1 MDPVSGTTLTYNG
14 IAAGPGFL
22 GPKLN
27 AGTLVLGGVNT
38 YSGATIIDA
47 GTLSISAD
55 ANLGTAPGSATPGS
69 LVLSGGTLVTTASFT
84 LNANRGITLGST
96 GGTINPAGGTTLTYN
111 GIVAGTG
118 GLGPK
123 TLSGTLVL
131 GGVNTYSGATIID
144 AGTLSISADVN
155 LGTAPGSA
163 TPGSLVIS
171 GGTLAT
177 TAGMTLNANRGIN
190 LGVSGGTID
199 VAAGTIL
206 SYNGVA
212 AGTGGLAKID
222 SGTLV
227 LGGINTYSGATTISA
242 GILSIVVSNVFGN
255 TSAVTIAAGS
265 ELDVSGGISVGS
277 PITAVSGT
285 GSTGSGAIVNIAGAN
300 TLTGLITLAGNTTIG
315 ANAGQLTLSGVI
327 GDNSHG
333 YGLTLVGGGTF
344 VFSGGSGNTYAGAT
358 TLVAGTLELSKT
370 VQIAIPAALIIG
382 NGVSA
387 ALVQETLS
395 DQIYNSATVTVNNSG
410 TLDLNNHNDAFFG
423 IVMTGGTVQSGT
435 GILTLYGNVMTNASS
450 TTAVISGNLA
460 LSNANGPTQT
470 FAVASGTVPNNGPDL
485 AISAS
490 ISGNGG
496 ITKTGAGTLTL
507 SNTNTY
513 TGATIVNAGTLLV
526 NGSQSASAVTVN
538 RGAILGGTNGTV
550 GTISVA
556 EGGTVSPGAASAG
569 SGILNSGNVS
579 FVETAA
585 YNVNLNGTTVG
596 SAYDE
601 LNVTGTVTID
611 PSSTLNVTLGAGFTP
626 AVGNTFVIIQSSNA
640 ISERFASL
648 PEGAIYVA
656 GGYSFQV
663 SYKNNEVTLTSVAAT
678 TTTVSS
684 SLNPSIYGQSVTFT
698 ATVSNTSGSG
708 GVPSGSVAFYDGS
721 TLLGV
726 GTTLSGAGTSATST
740 FTISTLKAGTQSMS
754 AVYTATG
761 NPPLG
766 STSSTL
772 TQTVNQAPLTI
783 TANNQTKIY
792 GAALPTLTASYSGF
806 VNGDTAASL
815 DTQPTLTTTATAGSH
830 VAGGPYTI
838 TASGA
843 VDSDYSI
850 SYVAGTLTV
859 TSAGLTITAVNQTKV
874 YGAALPTL
882 TASYS
887 GFVNGDTS
895 ASLTTQPTLTTTA
908 TASSHVSGNPY
919 SITASGAVDA
929 DYTITYVAGSL
940 TVTAAPLTITAE

>member
-1 MDPVSGTTLTYNG
+1 M
-14 IAAGPGFL
+14 
-22 GPKLN
+22 
-27 AGTLVLGGVNT
+27 VLGGVNT

-163 TPGSLVIS
+163 TPGSLVLNGGTLATTGSFTLNANRGIS
-171 GGTLAT
+171 LGAAGAKIDTASGTTLTYNGIAAGPGGLAKIDTGILVLDGVNTYTGATTISAGTLSISSDGNLGTAPLSATPGSLIINGGTLAT
-177 TAGMTLNANRGIN
+177 TASFSLNTNRGIS

-242 GILSIVVSNVFGN
+242 GILSVVVSNVFGN

-265 ELDVSGGISVGS
+265 ELDISGGISVGS
-277 PITAVSGT
+277 PIIAVSGT
-285 GSTGSGAIVNIAGAN
+285 GSTGSGAIVNTAGTN
-300 TLTGLITLAGNTTIG
+300 ILTGPITLAGNTTIG

-327 GDNSHG
+327 GDNGHG

-370 VQIAIPAALIIG
+370 VQNAIPAALIIG
-382 NGVSA
+382 NGVST

-423 IVMTGGTVQSGT
+423 IVMTGGTIKSGT
-435 GILTLYGNVMTNASS
+435 GLITIYGNVMTNASS
-450 TTAVISGNLA
+450 STAVISGNLA

-470 FAVASGTVPNNGPDL
+470 FAVASGTVPSNGPDL

-538 RGAILGGTNGTV
+538 SGAILGGTNGTV

-556 EGGTVSPGAASAG
+556 GGTVSPGAASAG

-579 FVETAA
+579 FVSTAA
-585 YNVNLNGTTVG
+585 YNVNLNGTMVG

-601 LNVTGTVTID
+601 LNVTGTVTIG

-640 ISERFASL
+640 ISGTFASL

-656 GGYSFQV
+656 GGYSFRV

-740 FTISTLKAGTQSMS
+740 FTISTLTAGTQSMS

-761 NPPLG
+761 NPPGQHLVHFDSDG
-766 STSSTL
+766 
-772 TQTVNQAPLTI
+772 QP
-783 TANNQTKIY
+783 
-792 GAALPTLTASYSGF
+792 GAA
-806 VNGDTAASL
+806 D
-815 DTQPTLTTTATAGSH
+815 DHRQ
-830 VAGGPYTI
+830 
-838 TASGA
+838 
-843 VDSDYSI
+843 
-850 SYVAGTLTV
+850 
-859 TSAGLTITAVNQTKV
+859 
-874 YGAALPTL
+874 
-882 TASYS
+882 
-887 GFVNGDTS
+887 
-895 ASLTTQPTLTTTA
+895 
-908 TASSHVSGNPY
+908 
-919 SITASGAVDA
+919 
-929 DYTITYVAGSL
+929 
-940 TVTAAPLTITAE
+940 